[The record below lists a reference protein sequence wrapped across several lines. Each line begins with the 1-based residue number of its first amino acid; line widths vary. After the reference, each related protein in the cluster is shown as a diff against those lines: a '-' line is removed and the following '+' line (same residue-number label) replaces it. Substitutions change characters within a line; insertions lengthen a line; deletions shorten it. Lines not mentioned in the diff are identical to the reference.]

1 MTGSV
6 LLHREAGVAR
16 IVIDRPRSRNALT
29 AEMTRRL
36 TEIVASLAGD
46 TTVSAVA
53 ITAAGSDFCA
63 GSDMGD
69 IAAALSP
76 DPAERA
82 SSFTTGLP
90 DTIHPLM
97 HALLA
102 LPQPVVAA
110 VRGHAIGVGV
120 AIALAADLLVV
131 SETARF
137 MVPQVRLGHT
147 VDHGESWLLP
157 RRVGVAQAARMSLL
171 GEPLTGAQAHRHG
184 MAGWLVGGGRRPRES
199 VAADPRSVARPARTG
214 RGGDQALARLLT
226 RRVAGRSTRP
236 RGSRVGSVRS
246 DRRVH
251 GRNHRGS
258 GAYSATIYL
267 ISTARP
273 RTSPRARSS
282 KACKASLN
290 G

>member
-171 GEPLTGAQAHRHG
+171 GEPLTGEQAHRHG
-184 MAGWLVGGGRRPRES
+184 MAGWLVADDELESRSQHILGQLLALPEPAVTATKRLLASSPDMSLAEQLDREVRESAGCAATDEFVDAVTAAMARTSRRP
-199 VAADPRSVARPARTG
+199 T
-214 RGGDQALARLLT
+214 
-226 RRVAGRSTRP
+226 
-236 RGSRVGSVRS
+236 
-246 DRRVH
+246 
-251 GRNHRGS
+251 
-258 GAYSATIYL
+258 
-267 ISTARP
+267 
-273 RTSPRARSS
+273 
-282 KACKASLN
+282 
-290 G
+290 